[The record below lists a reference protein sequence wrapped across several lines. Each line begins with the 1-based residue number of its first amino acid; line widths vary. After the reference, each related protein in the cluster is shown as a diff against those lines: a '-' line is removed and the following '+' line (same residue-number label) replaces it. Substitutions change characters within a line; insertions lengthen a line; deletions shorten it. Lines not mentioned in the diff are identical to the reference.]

1 MPDGVSWGYGCSFWE
16 EDGNGGGAFLAEEG
30 LGSSQGESL
39 RISGVTG

>member
-16 EDGNGGGAFLAEEG
+16 EYGNGGAFLAEEG

-39 RISGVTG
+39 RIIGVTG